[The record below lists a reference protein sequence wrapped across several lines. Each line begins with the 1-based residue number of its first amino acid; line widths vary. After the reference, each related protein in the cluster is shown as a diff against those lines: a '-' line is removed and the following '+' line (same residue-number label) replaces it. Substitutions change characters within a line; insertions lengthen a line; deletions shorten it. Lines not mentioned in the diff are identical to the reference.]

1 MVPRYATLSPGQ
13 LAEKLSELRTDI
25 PLLSP
30 LLSLPNEILFRIT
43 FFALPSN
50 INVLR
55 PANLKP
61 YASSL
66 QLQLVCRRFR
76 YLIREVQ
83 FRRIPLRIDLFNP
96 LLQNELDGETCICTS
111 CRRSRFP
118 SVDDLKGAVVEHG
131 CYEYSRRRIN
141 NIKRIPLQLF
151 RWIEIHL
158 VPQLSWLNVSEER
171 MGQMFPEQPHVNPE
185 RRVIYEDGVWNV
197 LESFCWISERMGGCA
212 ARSLFETVKFPSL
225 LIQHPRTKRTP
236 IEWHA
241 FLRQKAVYTWQ
252 GGRYAEWWEAVSLQ
266 EYKWLGGD
274 RARDTIEV
282 QMVFRNLERRMMSP
296 SRLLYWDQV
305 KECEANCA
313 YCTSEEHLQDRGA
326 KESDDA
332 FKVEP
337 EDSYSMEAVNESI
350 EQQLRQLLTP
360 WPRRFALEQ
369 HALFLNLMDIQT
381 EFLLRKHTKDKRGG
395 IKHAERL
402 LKQWINVKNDCAK
415 IIDKVGATGNT
426 GHTWAVCNKFSD
438 FPSLENE
445 KEKIWAL
452 ISSLPGRVTPREV
465 LERLE
470 WCEEEESCH
479 CSNHWGRMSGQ
490 IQLFLSLGFHNGMH
504 PAVAFW
510 GFMDRARYSRAR
522 AGGP

>member
-1 MVPRYATLSPGQ
+1 
-13 LAEKLSELRTDI
+13 
-25 PLLSP
+25 
-30 LLSLPNEILFRIT
+30 
-43 FFALPSN
+43 
-50 INVLR
+50 
-55 PANLKP
+55 
-61 YASSL
+61 
-66 QLQLVCRRFR
+66 
-76 YLIREVQ
+76 
-83 FRRIPLRIDLFNP
+83 
-96 LLQNELDGETCICTS
+96 
-111 CRRSRFP
+111 
-118 SVDDLKGAVVEHG
+118 
-131 CYEYSRRRIN
+131 
-141 NIKRIPLQLF
+141 
-151 RWIEIHL
+151 
-158 VPQLSWLNVSEER
+158 
-171 MGQMFPEQPHVNPE
+171 MGKMFPEQPHINPE
-185 RRVIYEDGVWNV
+185 RRFSYEDVVDRMKGLMLMEAYNTGDYLERHFEWFDRRCGFEAFGKTDFKIVFHEDAEVMKGEGRQCQLNSLPGPWTACLSPSLKELFKEPKVPIWDGDGVWNV

-241 FLRQKAVYTWQ
+241 FLRQKAVHTWQ
-252 GGRYAEWWEAVSLQ
+252 RGRYAEWWEAVSLQ

-274 RARDTIEV
+274 RARDTTEV

-305 KECEANCA
+305 KEWEANCA
-313 YCTSEEHLQDRGA
+313 YCTSDEYLQERAA

-332 FKVEP
+332 FNVEP
-337 EDSYSMEAVNESI
+337 EDSHSMDTVNDSI

-369 HALFLNLMDIQT
+369 NALFLNLTDIQT
-381 EFLLRKHTKDKRGG
+381 EFSPRKHTKDKRGG

-402 LKQWINVKNDCAK
+402 LKQWISVKNDCFK
-415 IIDKVGATGNT
+415 IIDKVGTTGNT

-445 KEKIWAL
+445 KEKIWTL

-510 GFMDRARYSRAR
+510 EFMDRARYSRAR
-522 AGGP
+522 GGGP